1 MRLGRT
7 LWLALAA
14 VFVTACAVSD
24 PTPDYRYRLTVEVA
38 TPAGVRSGSSVIAV
52 EQTLV
57 RPGMNPA
64 GQAVERRIRGEAVAV
79 DLPGGRTLFALL
91 RSEEN
96 SDWAGYIMQ
105 WLAPDQPGDSFAEG
119 LDDMLP
125 LEGRGPIAVPR
136 TLEIWRG
143 QPPVSAYPMLVT
155 FGDPADPT
163 SVQPVDPDD
172 LAATFGPGVALR
184 RITVEMTDDAVT
196 RGIEGRLGW
205 MNTYRDR
212 WFDGS
217 STISEDLTTS
227 DIKAHL
233 TAGDFSTEFAR

>member
-14 VFVTACAVSD
+14 VFVAACDDGA
-24 PTPDYRYRLTVEVA
+24 PDHRYRLTVEVA

-52 EQTLV
+52 EQTLG
-57 RPGMNPA
+57 RSAMNPA
-64 GQAVERRIRGEAVAV
+64 GQAVQRRIRGEAVAV

-105 WLAPDQPGDSFAEG
+105 WLAPDRPGDGFAEA
-119 LDDMLP
+119 LDDMLA

-136 TLEIWRG
+136 TLEILRG
-143 QPPVSAYPMLVT
+143 RPPVSAYPMLVT
-155 FGDPADPT
+155 FDDPADPT

-184 RITVEMTDDAVT
+184 RVTVEMTDDAVT
-196 RGIEGRLGW
+196 SGIEKRLGW
-205 MNTYRDR
+205 LSGYPEPSLKPDH
-212 WFDGS
+212 S
-217 STISEDLTTS
+217 PY
-227 DIKAHL
+227 
-233 TAGDFSTEFAR
+233 DFSLPATLHHGAFQQGVQR